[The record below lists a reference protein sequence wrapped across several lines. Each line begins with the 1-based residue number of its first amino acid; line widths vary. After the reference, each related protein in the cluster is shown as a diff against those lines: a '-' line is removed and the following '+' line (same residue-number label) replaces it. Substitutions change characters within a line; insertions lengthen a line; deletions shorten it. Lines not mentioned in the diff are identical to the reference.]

1 MRTIEPIVRW
11 DVAFS
16 MFCLKSRYSKQTAQI
31 SKAISHTGDGH
42 LYLLFAIA
50 ALFLDEQSG
59 KAFLMVGLA
68 AFAIELPIY
77 WLAKNTIKR
86 RRPAEFSTFLHSY
99 IVPSDKYSL
108 PSGHSAAAFVMAT
121 VIGHFYPQVYLVS
134 LVWASLDRRF
144 SHLARCSFSYRCFD
158 RCGTWYCLREPCS
171 KWAALGSSTFPPI
184 RESKKDRT

>member
-16 MFCLKSRYSKQTAQI
+16 LFCLKSRYSQQTAQV

-50 ALFLDEQSG
+50 ALFLDEQTG
-59 KAFLMVGLA
+59 QAFVMVGLA
-68 AFAIELPIY
+68 AFAVELPIY

-86 RRPAEFSTFLHSY
+86 RRPADFSSFLHSY

-121 VIGHFYPQVYLVS
+121 VIGHFYPQVYLLS
-134 LVWASLDRRF
+134 LVWACLIAGSRILLGVHFFTDVLIGASLGIACA
-144 SHLARCSFSYRCFD
+144 SLAIN
-158 RCGTWYCLREPCS
+158 GIL
-171 KWAALGSSTFPPI
+171 
-184 RESKKDRT
+184 

>member
-50 ALFLDEQSG
+50 ALFLDEQNG
-59 KAFLMVGLA
+59 KLRFLWWVWRHLPLSSLSIGLQKIPSSA
-68 AFAIELPIY
+68 VVQ
-77 WLAKNTIKR
+77 
-86 RRPAEFSTFLHSY
+86 AEFSSFLHSY

-121 VIGHFYPQVYLVS
+121 VIGHFYPQVYLLS
-134 LVWASLDRRF
+134 LVWAGLIAGSRILLGVHFLTDV
-144 SHLARCSFSYRCFD
+144 LI
-158 RCGTWYCLREPCS
+158 G
-171 KWAALGSSTFPPI
+171 AALGI
-184 RESKKDRT
+184 ACANLALNGLL